1 MRGVMSGGC
10 RCDGCVKEIPKV
22 SFLFRGDSRAYET
35 AVVEEGGSPRRSRG
49 EAGWSGMARR
59 SVDIYVG
66 VVREDEEDV
75 VGINANANVV
85 RDAEAYE
92 EWQGDV
98 AEKGYRRN
106 GFKRRVIWNM
116 SK

>member
-1 MRGVMSGGC
+1 
-10 RCDGCVKEIPKV
+10 
-22 SFLFRGDSRAYET
+22 
-35 AVVEEGGSPRRSRG
+35 
-49 EAGWSGMARR
+49 MAWR

-66 VVREDEEDV
+66 VVRKDEEDV

-92 EWQGDV
+92 EWQVNVG
-98 AEKGYRRN
+98 EKRYRRN
-106 GFKRRVIWNM
+106 GFKRRIIEICIS

>member
-1 MRGVMSGGC
+1 
-10 RCDGCVKEIPKV
+10 
-22 SFLFRGDSRAYET
+22 
-35 AVVEEGGSPRRSRG
+35 
-49 EAGWSGMARR
+49 MARR

-98 AEKGYRRN
+98 AEKGCRRN

-116 SK
+116 YHVEMIARSE